1 MIWELLPLILMFLGF
16 GIALV
21 LLMKRSGSISD
32 EEVNKTFENI
42 RLVKQIKIFYF
53 QKIKP
58 RLQSR
63 VVEEK
68 TLLFIEKALRWSRVL
83 ALKLENWLTKQID
96 TVKNLRSRP
105 EADPLYWLSVR
116 RDALEKKI
124 NEVFQFS
131 FNTKYDP
138 FKEEEKLVKKGVE
151 DINEWLKIIKFH
163 LERDDVSEAR
173 RLIIRCWQINPED
186 EKLKLLLE
194 RFHLSLEEDQL
205 KGEKQS

>member
-1 MIWELLPLILMFLGF
+1 MIWEVLPLILIFLGF
-16 GIALV
+16 GSALIFLV
-21 LLMKRSGSISD
+21 KKSESISD
-32 EEVNKTFENI
+32 EEVNKTLDNI
-42 RLVKQIKIFYF
+42 KLVKLIKIFSH

-58 RLQSR
+58 KLQSR
-63 VVEEK
+63 VIEEK
-68 TLLFIEKALRWSRVL
+68 TLLFVEKELRWLRIL

-96 TVKNLRSRP
+96 GVKNLRVKP

-131 FNTKYDP
+131 FNAKYDP
-138 FKEEEKLVKKGVE
+138 FKEEEKLVKKGIE
-151 DINEWLKIIKFH
+151 DINEWLKIVKFH
-163 LERDDVSEAR
+163 LERDDISEAR
-173 RLIIRCWQINPED
+173 RLIIRCWKINPDD

-205 KGEKQS
+205 KEEKQS